1 MHANDPSNTVCQRIR
16 LSGVVQGVGF
26 RPFVLRLARELQLTG
41 WVRNDAL
48 GVEIEACGLATN
60 VAMLVQRLHQD
71 TPPQARIDAISS
83 RYTQSVSISDDFYI
97 LDSRGGRAATMIGPD
112 TVICRDCL
120 HDMFDSKGRRWR
132 YAFSNCSHC
141 GPRYTICRNL
151 PYDRDRTSLKRFAM
165 CRKCQAE
172 YDRPDDRRLH
182 AEGNCC
188 PKCGPKLTLLDA
200 QGAPLAGDPIA
211 VAYRLLTEGKI
222 LAIKGPGGFQLVC
235 DAHNPVAVAE
245 LRKRK
250 ERPVKP
256 FPVMFANAL
265 SATAYVQVSVG
276 EPGLLNLPER
286 PIILLRKRERC
297 DRDLPGAAPGIL
309 WLGVQLPFSPVH
321 YLLFHEAAGRPDG
334 LAWLDT
340 AQPFALA
347 TTSGNPHREPPA
359 TENSEAI
366 ERLAGMADAFLV
378 HDRDIITACDDSIAC
393 SGPGGLQLV
402 RRARGYVPR
411 GIKMLQAGPPVLA
424 VGALAKNAFCLTRGD
439 EAYVSPHI
447 GNLARSSVERHFK
460 DSVDHLL
467 RLLEVSPAI
476 VAHDLDGGSPAT
488 RFAMQF
494 AVRQGIP
501 LLGVQHHHAH
511 IASILAEHRVA
522 EPVIGIALDGVGMG
536 TDGTVW
542 GGELLRVDGACFER
556 LGHILP
562 YPVVNDAYATSAP
575 WALAASVLHWLG
587 RDADIER
594 RFAKAKKFERIS
606 QNLKTGTDCQS
617 TTSMGR
623 LFDATAGLL
632 GLTREAAF
640 RGQGGLLL
648 EGIAE
653 RHGPVAA
660 LSDGWACVDGN
671 LDLRPLFDALADEPD
686 GGRGA
691 ALFHA
696 TLAEALADW
705 LQQAA
710 PAGSTVVA
718 GGGCLQNQVL
728 GRRLRD
734 ALHERGLRL
743 IEARRMPPNDGGL
756 ALGQAWI
763 ALQYL
768 MRE

>member
-48 GVEIEACGLATN
+48 GVEIEACGLAAN

-172 YDRPDDRRLH
+172 YDRPDERRLH

-188 PKCGPKLTLLDA
+188 PKCGPKLTLLDT

-235 DAHNPVAVAE
+235 DAYNPAAVAE

-321 YLLFHEAAGRPDG
+321 YPLFHEAAARPDG

-359 TENSEAI
+359 TENDEAI
-366 ERLAGMADAFLV
+366 ARLASMADAFLV
-378 HDRDIITACDDSIAC
+378 HDRDIISACDDSIAC

-447 GNLARSSVERHFK
+447 GNLAHSSVERHFK

-587 RDADIER
+587 RNEDIER
-594 RFAKAKKFERIS
+594 RFAKAKKFERIF

-632 GLTREAAF
+632 GLTRDAAF

-660 LSDGWACVDGN
+660 LSNGWACVDGN
-671 LDLRPLFDALADEPD
+671 LDLRPMFAILADETD
-686 GGRGA
+686 AGRGA

-705 LQQAA
+705 LQAA
-710 PAGSTVVA
+710 AAGNTVVA

-728 GRRLRD
+728 GRHLRD
-734 ALHERGLRL
+734 ALYERGLRL

>member
-1 MHANDPSNTVCQRIR
+1 MHANDPTNTVCQRIR

-26 RPFVLRLARELQLTG
+26 RPFVLRLAKELKLTG

-48 GVEIEACGLATN
+48 GVEIEACGLAEN
-60 VAMLVQRLHQD
+60 VAQLVQRLHHD

-97 LDSRGGRAATMIGPD
+97 LDSRGGRAATMIGSD

-151 PYDRDRTSLKRFAM
+151 PYDRDRTSLKRFEM

-172 YDRPDDRRLH
+172 YARPDDRRLH

-188 PKCGPKLTLLDA
+188 PKCGPNLTLLDA
-200 QGAPLAGDPIA
+200 HGAPLAGDPIA
-211 VAYRLLTEGKI
+211 MAYRLLAEGKI
-222 LAIKGPGGFQLVC
+222 LALKGPGGFQLVC
-235 DAHNPVAVAE
+235 DAHNPAAVAE

-250 ERPVKP
+250 QRPVKP

-297 DRDLPGAAPGIL
+297 DRDLPGAAPGL
-309 WLGVQLPFSPVH
+309 TWLGVQLPFSPIH
-321 YLLFHEAAGRPDG
+321 YLIFHEAAGRPDG

-359 TENSEAI
+359 TENSEALA
-366 ERLAGMADAFLV
+366 RLAGMADAFLM
-378 HDRDIITACDDSIAC
+378 HDRDIVAACDDSIAC

-447 GNLARSSVERHFK
+447 GNLARTSVERQFK
-460 DSVDHLL
+460 DSVDHML

-488 RFAMQF
+488 RFAMQYS
-494 AVRQGIP
+494 VRQGIP

-562 YPVVNDAYATSAP
+562 YNVADDAYATSSP

-587 RDADIER
+587 RGDEVER
-594 RFAKAKKFERIS
+594 RFAKAKKYDRIS
-606 QNLKTGTDCQS
+606 QSLKNVADCQS
-617 TTSMGR
+617 TTSTGR

-632 GLTREAAF
+632 GLTRDAAF

-648 EGIAE
+648 EGVAE
-653 RHGPVAA
+653 RHGPVAPLA
-660 LSDGWACVDGN
+660 DGWACVDGN
-671 LDLRPLFDALADEPD
+671 LDLRPLFAALADETDAP
-686 GGRGA
+686 RGA
-691 ALFHA
+691 SLFHA
-696 TLAEALADW
+696 TLAAALADW
-705 LQQAA
+705 LQQSA

-728 GRRLRD
+728 GRLLRNAVSD
-734 ALHERGLRL
+734 SGLRL

>member
-1 MHANDPSNTVCQRIR
+1 M
-16 LSGVVQGVGF
+16 
-26 RPFVLRLARELQLTG
+26 
-41 WVRNDAL
+41 
-48 GVEIEACGLATN
+48 
-60 VAMLVQRLHQD
+60 
-71 TPPQARIDAISS
+71 
-83 RYTQSVSISDDFYI
+83 
-97 LDSRGGRAATMIGPD
+97 
-112 TVICRDCL
+112 
-120 HDMFDSKGRRWR
+120 
-132 YAFSNCSHC
+132 
-141 GPRYTICRNL
+141 
-151 PYDRDRTSLKRFAM
+151 
-165 CRKCQAE
+165 
-172 YDRPDDRRLH
+172 
-182 AEGNCC
+182 
-188 PKCGPKLTLLDA
+188 
-200 QGAPLAGDPIA
+200 
-211 VAYRLLTEGKI
+211 
-222 LAIKGPGGFQLVC
+222 
-235 DAHNPVAVAE
+235 
-245 LRKRK
+245 
-250 ERPVKP
+250 
-256 FPVMFANAL
+256 
-265 SATAYVQVSVG
+265 
-276 EPGLLNLPER
+276 
-286 PIILLRKRERC
+286 
-297 DRDLPGAAPGIL
+297 
-309 WLGVQLPFSPVH
+309 QLPFSPIH
-321 YLLFHEAAGRPDG
+321 YLIFHEAAGRPDG

-359 TENSEAI
+359 TENSEALA
-366 ERLAGMADAFLV
+366 RLAGMADAFLM
-378 HDRDIITACDDSIAC
+378 HDRDIVAACDDSIAC

-447 GNLARSSVERHFK
+447 GNLARTSVERQFK
-460 DSVDHLL
+460 DSVDHML

-488 RFAMQF
+488 RFAMQYS
-494 AVRQGIP
+494 VRQGIP

-562 YPVVNDAYATSAP
+562 YHVADDAYATSSP

-587 RDADIER
+587 RGDEVER
-594 RFAKAKKFERIS
+594 RFAKAKKYDRIS
-606 QNLKTGTDCQS
+606 QSLKNVADCQS

-632 GLTREAAF
+632 GLTRDAAF

-648 EGIAE
+648 EGVAE
-653 RHGPVAA
+653 RHGPVAPLA
-660 LSDGWACVDGN
+660 DGWACVDGN
-671 LDLRPLFDALADEPD
+671 LDLRPLFAALADETDAP
-686 GGRGA
+686 RGA
-691 ALFHA
+691 SLFHA
-696 TLAEALADW
+696 TLAAALADW
-705 LQQAA
+705 LQQSA

-728 GRRLRD
+728 GRLLRNAVSD
-734 ALHERGLRL
+734 SGLRL

>member
-1 MHANDPSNTVCQRIR
+1 MQATDQSNSVCQRIR

-26 RPFVLRLARELQLTG
+26 RPFVLRLAKELKLTG

-48 GVEIEACGLATN
+48 GVEIEACGQADS
-60 VAMLVQRLHQD
+60 VASLVQRLHQEA
-71 TPPQARIDAISS
+71 PPFARIDAISS
-83 RYTQSVSISDDFYI
+83 RYTQSVTLSDDFYI

-132 YAFSNCSHC
+132 YAFSNCAHC
-141 GPRYTICRNL
+141 GPRYTISHNL
-151 PYDRDRTSLKRFAM
+151 PYDRDRTSLKHFTM
-165 CRKCQAE
+165 CKKCQGE
-172 YDRPDDRRLH
+172 YTRQDDRRLH

-188 PKCGPKLTLLDA
+188 PKCGPRLALLDA
-200 QGAPLAGDPIA
+200 HGAPIAGDPIA
-211 VAYRLLTEGKI
+211 HAYRLLAAGKI
-222 LAIKGPGGFQLVC
+222 LALKGPGGFQLIC
-235 DAHNPVAVAE
+235 DAHNRVAVAE

-250 ERPVKP
+250 QRPVKP

-297 DRDLPGAAPGIL
+297 DRDLPGAAPSL
-309 WLGVQLPFSPVH
+309 VWLGVQLPFSPLH

-334 LAWLDT
+334 TAWLDT
-340 AQPFALA
+340 AQPFALI

-359 TENSEAI
+359 VDNEEALK
-366 ERLAGMADAFLV
+366 RLAGMADAFLL
-378 HDRDIITACDDSIAC
+378 HDREIVAACDDSIAC

-411 GIKMLQAGPPVLA
+411 GIKMQQAGPPVLA
-424 VGALAKNAFCLTRGD
+424 VGALAKNAVCITRGD
-439 EAYVSPHI
+439 EAFVSPHI
-447 GNLARSSVERHFK
+447 GNLARLPVERHFK
-460 DSVDHLL
+460 ATIAHWL
-467 RLLEVSPAI
+467 RMLEVAPAI
-476 VAHDLDGGSPAT
+476 VAHDLDGGTPAT
-488 RFAMQF
+488 QFAAQY

-511 IASILAEHRVA
+511 IASILAEHRVS
-522 EPVIGIALDGVGMG
+522 EPVVGIALDGVGMG
-536 TDGTVW
+536 SDGTVW

-562 YPVVNDAYATSAP
+562 YTVVGDTYGTRTP
-575 WALAASVLHWLG
+575 WALAAAVLHWLG
-587 RDADIER
+587 RGDEIER
-594 RFAKAKKFERIS
+594 RFAKAKKLERIVRALS
-606 QNLKTGTDCQS
+606 TGEDCQQ

-632 GLTREAAF
+632 GLTHEAAF

-648 EGIAE
+648 EGLAE
-653 RHGPVAA
+653 RHGPVPP
-660 LSDGWACVDGN
+660 LSDGWAICDGN
-671 LDLRPLFDALADEPD
+671 LDLRPMFAALADESDP
-686 GGRGA
+686 GRGA
-691 ALFHA
+691 ALFHS
-696 TLAEALADW
+696 TLAAALADW
-705 LQQAA
+705 FVHTGALGGPLA
-710 PAGSTVVA
+710 A

-728 GRRLRD
+728 GRLLRNRLND
-734 ALHERGLRL
+734 LGLQL

-756 ALGQAWI
+756 ALGQAWV